1 MKTLNKLQY
10 KKEIIPNDLKGLCVY
25 EKPFIFRIT
34 EDKKCFYY
42 SETGILVSA
51 RKHENNQDLNKSY
64 KNRFVVNIQYDYRSG
79 DDLQNFG
86 FVRNTGTYGMN
97 LFCKNLEEAIQET
110 LIFLNSDFVDYRSFS
125 GEKIEQKNIVSIRE
139 VAKSQSLHHI
149 STFRNHI
156 KENDLY
162 LKLLIACGEG
172 ETLKKYIQIN
182 ENREQADKKYLSKL
196 ENRFKKDFDFEL
208 KEIINCFQ
216 ISLHLLK
223 NRISEELNEKQQ
235 KTLQKVF
242 KYFR

>member
-1 MKTLNKLQY
+1 MKTLNKIQY
-10 KKEIIPNDLKGLCVY
+10 KKEIISNNLKGLCIY

-51 RKHENNQDLNKSY
+51 RKYKNSDDFNESY
-64 KNRFVVNIQYDYRSG
+64 KSKFVVNIQYDYRSG

-86 FVRNTGTYGMN
+86 FVRNTGTYGKN
-97 LFCKNLEEAIQET
+97 IFCNNLEEAIQET
-110 LIFLNSDFVDYRSFS
+110 LIFLNSDFVDYRQFS

-139 VAKSQSLHHI
+139 VAKSQSLHHL

-156 KENDLY
+156 KEDDLY

-172 ETLKKYIQIN
+172 ETLNKYIKTN

-208 KEIINCFQ
+208 KEIVSRFQ
-216 ISLHLLK
+216 ISTHLLK
-223 NRISEELNEKQQ
+223 SRINEELNEKQQ